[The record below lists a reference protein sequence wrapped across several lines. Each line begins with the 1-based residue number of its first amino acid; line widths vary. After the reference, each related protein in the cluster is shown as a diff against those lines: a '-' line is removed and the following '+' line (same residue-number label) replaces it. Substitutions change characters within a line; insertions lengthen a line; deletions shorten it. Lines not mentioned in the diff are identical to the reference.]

1 MELNEIIQPGMAK
14 EETFLVEE
22 AHSAAHVG
30 SGSLRVLATPWM
42 ITYMERV
49 ARSFLGELLPQ
60 GLSSVGVHVDV
71 YHLAPAAVGSRVKV
85 CAEVLSLEGS
95 RVSFRVDAWDE
106 AEKIGTGQHERV
118 VIDEARFLRRIAA
131 KIGGEPGT
139 PPPGLK

>member
-1 MELNEIIQPGMAK
+1 MELNEIIHPGMAK

-49 ARSFLGELLPQ
+49 ARSFLGELLPN
-60 GLSSVGVHVDV
+60 GYSSVGVHVDV
-71 YHLAPAAVGSRVKV
+71 YHLAPAAVGSHVKTRV
-85 CAEVLSLEGS
+85 EVLSLEGS
-95 RVSFRVDAWDE
+95 RVNFSVEAWDGL
-106 AEKIGTGQHERV
+106 EKIGSGQHQRV

-131 KIGGEPGT
+131 KVGGEQGS
-139 PPPGLK
+139 PPQA